1 MSTYDNPS
9 AGKFEPPSAPS
20 EPTAERSFNP
30 RVLGLLFLVL
40 FTIAAYWLRTA
51 FPGRVWA
58 SLISAVLAFGLGT
71 FDMFMTRKRD
81 DEIEGKDPYSPPTNI
96 TR

>member
-1 MSTYDNPS
+1 
-9 AGKFEPPSAPS
+9 
-20 EPTAERSFNP
+20 
-30 RVLGLLFLVL
+30 
-40 FTIAAYWLRTA
+40 
-51 FPGRVWA
+51 
-58 SLISAVLAFGLGT
+58 VLAFGLGT